1 MVLDVSYLVAAAGAA
16 AIVAYKTRALFTA
29 PREGRRTILPLWVG
43 ALCTALA
50 FVLMA
55 PIVGITLDRWLGV
68 PNLSVLLIYCLSVG
82 LVCNAGL
89 LVINWRHSWPAAR
102 ARMAWLLAGNGLV
115 VVALCVLFLLAS
127 HSYPEDHDEF
137 LRAYAGQPY
146 LGEFLVIYYT
156 AFSAG
161 FLGVIY
167 QAWRGARETPP
178 DKKWLR
184 RGIQLTTVG
193 FAFPAAYGLVSLI
206 TVTTPWF
213 GVRLGDTAPKIVLA
227 ITPIGVF
234 EFLVGITIA
243 AWGHRLGVIP
253 QRVRDLR
260 MDLRD
265 YRRLTPL
272 WRLLREVDPTMV
284 HSLHTLRERLSMETR
299 LWYRIVEIND
309 WLERLHPY
317 RPPDAEPSEHT
328 PWAVGE
334 ATATVAALGA
344 HGRGEKPCAAPR
356 VEHDAAPP
364 TQHAFAGERHR
375 LVLLAGA
382 ITQVREGAIAR

>member
-1 MVLDVSYLVAAAGAA
+1 MVLDVSYLVAAAGAG

-43 ALCTALA
+43 ALCVALA

-55 PIVGITLDRWLGV
+55 PVVGIALDRWTGV

-89 LVINWRHSWPAAR
+89 LVVNWRHSWPAAR
-102 ARMAWLLAGNGLV
+102 VRTAGLLAGNGLV

-127 HSYPEDHDEF
+127 HSDAEDHDEF
-137 LRAYAGQPY
+137 LRGYAGQPY
-146 LGEFLVIYYT
+146 LGEFLVIYYA
-156 AFSAG
+156 AFSVG

-178 DKKWLR
+178 DQKWLR
-184 RGIQLTTVG
+184 RGIELTTIG
-193 FAFPAAYGLVSLI
+193 FAFPAAYGLVSLV
-206 TVTTPWF
+206 TVTAPWF
-213 GVRLGDTAPKIVLA
+213 GVRLGDTAPEIALE

-234 EFLVGITIA
+234 EFLVGISIA
-243 AWGHRLGVIP
+243 AWGHRLGAIP
-253 QRVRDLR
+253 RRLRDLR
-260 MDLRD
+260 TDLRD
-265 YRRLTPL
+265 YRQLTPL

-284 HSLHTLRERLSMETR
+284 HSLPTLRERLSLETR
-299 LWYRIVEIND
+299 LWYRIVEIDD

-317 RPPDAEPSEHT
+317 RPPEIGPGREKT
-328 PWAVGE
+328 WAVWE

-344 HGRGEKPCAAPR
+344 RGRGEKPCPAPR
-356 VEHDAAPP
+356 EQDAAPP

-375 LVLLAGA
+375 LVLLADA
-382 ITQVREGAIAR
+382 ISRVRAGETAR